1 MPTFLGSNIKFLRR
15 LKGISQQK
23 LAEAVQLKRNNI
35 ASYESGAV
43 EPKAINFL
51 KLARFFE
58 VSPVE
63 LLTNDLSQNPLEQM
77 EAPAVEEPKAPEILL
92 SQLEEF
98 ITETSEMQ
106 KVVDGFRELQKFK
119 AQQGSEEQLPSD
131 LIDILEHLLKSNWQ
145 MVQGLQGEA
154 G

>member
-1 MPTFLGSNIKFLRR
+1 MSTFLGSNIKFLRR

-43 EPKAINFL
+43 EPKALNFL
-51 KLARFFE
+51 KIARYFE
-58 VSPVE
+58 IAPAE
-63 LLTNDLSQNPLEQM
+63 LLTTDLSQNPLEQM
-77 EAPAVEEPKAPEILL
+77 ESPSNPSTAPEILL

-119 AQQGSEEQLPSD
+119 SQHGGDNHLPSD
-131 LIDILEHLLKSNWQ
+131 LIDILDYLLKANWK
-145 MVQGLQGEA
+145 MVQGLQEEK
-154 G
+154 